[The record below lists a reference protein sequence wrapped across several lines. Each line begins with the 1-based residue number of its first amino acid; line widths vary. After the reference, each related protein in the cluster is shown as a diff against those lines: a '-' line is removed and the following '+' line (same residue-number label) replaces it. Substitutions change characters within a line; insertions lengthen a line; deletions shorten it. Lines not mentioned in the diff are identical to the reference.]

1 MVLID
6 AAVTFLR
13 QHRDAIQLIDAII
26 GITTFVI
33 GLLLN
38 PKLSAAFADLLERRL
53 PHWKKVFESIVRR
66 WQNYRGWFWRIAVL
80 CLVIYVGVSLLVPPL
95 FRITNP
101 RDGQCIASAFREVS
115 VEGEGAQPGDFVLVY
130 VFDQH
135 AEYLQRN
142 AGPVSQDGT
151 WVVDS
156 VVLQTINYPYE
167 IRAETTIDNAPVRA
181 VNHPT
186 AIRRTRCPP
195 SPLLMGLLMLI
206 IVLVVSLLYVDRS
219 LQRGLANG

>member
-1 MVLID
+1 MVFIN
-6 AAVTFLR
+6 AAVTFLG
-13 QHRDAIQLIDAII
+13 QYRDAIQLIDAII
-26 GITTFVI
+26 GITAFII
-33 GLLLN
+33 GLVLN
-38 PKLSAAFADLLERRL
+38 RRLSAAIANLLERHL
-53 PHWKKVFESIVRR
+53 PHWKKVFDSVVRK

-101 RDGQCIASAFREVS
+101 RDGRCIASTFREVC
-115 VEGEGAQPGDFVLVY
+115 VEGEGAQPGKSVLVY

-156 VVLQTINYPYE
+156 VVLQTLNYPYE

-186 AIRRTRCPP
+186 VIRRTRCPP
-195 SPLLMGLLMLI
+195 SPLLIGLLMLI
-206 IVLVVSLLYVDRS
+206 IVVVASLLYIDRS
-219 LQRGLANG
+219 LRRGLANG